1 MAGPHD
7 PEPLTQLDLFRPPPT
22 IPDWEQLPPDVRHK
36 AVTLLARMLRP
47 RRQAPVVADHG
58 REAGDE

>member
-1 MAGPHD
+1 MARPRD
-7 PEPLTQLDLFRPPPT
+7 PEHLTQLDLFRVPHT

-36 AVTLLARMLRP
+36 AVALLARLL
-47 RRQAPVVADHG
+47 RQAAVVADHG